1 VRETLKI
8 EGRAGSTSSVISVNS
23 VKYRRLKLNNLNF
36 TTEDENEGTM
46 YPEIIPPILLHAS

>member
-1 VRETLKI
+1 
-8 EGRAGSTSSVISVNS
+8 